1 MSAPTYIKKER
12 KKMSYQIAKTVTNF
26 FSGAVVLVVYLFYV
40 SSRYQAGL
48 LAMDDLKSWAAVM
61 LIFIGIGIAMV
72 IVVQIIFH
80 FLFSIGVAVKERIKN
95 GNFNDQAI
103 EKNIEMEMVEDE
115 MGKLIE
121 LKSMRVSSITTG
133 VGFVAFLALLF
144 FDYPE
149 FIALNVLFVSFY
161 TGGILDGFIQ
171 LYYYLRGV

>member
-1 MSAPTYIKKER
+1 MT
-12 KKMSYQIAKTVTNF
+12 YQIAKTVTNIL
-26 FSGAVVLVVYLFYV
+26 SGAVVLVVYLFHV

-61 LIFIGIGIAMV
+61 LIFIGIGIAMA
-72 IVVQIIFH
+72 IVVQIVFH
-80 FLFSIGVAVKERIKN
+80 ILFSIGMAVKERIKN

-121 LKSMRVSSITTG
+121 LKSMRVSYITAG
-133 VGFVAFLALLF
+133 VGFVASLVLLF
-144 FDYPE
+144 FDYPA

-161 TGGILDGFIQ
+161 TGGILDGFTQ
-171 LYYYLRGV
+171 LYYYMRGV